1 MLTTVPEE
9 TVHTP
14 GYGSGTIPAVTYD
27 AALPAEV
34 FPCPAGVFSGKMV
47 SLKMM
52 LLHYLM
58 FLLEIIKDEEDD
70 ADMALCVCLTMSVW
84 NHNWTHSVVA

>member
-1 MLTTVPEE
+1 MREMPTTVPEE
-9 TVHTP
+9 TVRTP
-14 GYGSGTIPAVTYD
+14 EYGSGTIPAVIYD

-34 FPCPAGVFSGKMV
+34 LPCPTGIFSGKMV

-58 FLLEIIKDEEDD
+58 FLLEIIRDEEED
-70 ADMALCVCLTMSVW
+70 ADMALCVRVCV
-84 NHNWTHSVVA
+84 

>member
-1 MLTTVPEE
+1 M
-9 TVHTP
+9 HTP
-14 GYGSGTIPAVTYD
+14 GYGSGTIPAVIYD

-34 FPCPAGVFSGKMV
+34 LSCPAGIFSSKMV

-58 FLLEIIKDEEDD
+58 FLLEIIKDEEED
-70 ADMALCVCLTMSVW
+70 ADMALCVCV
-84 NHNWTHSVVA
+84 